1 VCAYQAVAQK
11 WWALLVVHA
20 KYHSVYDS
28 NGHGGYL
35 LVPCNREKVCSPTV
49 VTYIILYLV
58 NLKIT
63 MLVWPCKSVWLPA
76 LFLSLVRF
84 CQKMKFEFEI
94 VIMISD
100 FFFNFLMLHHWLA
113 SQEGI

>member
-1 VCAYQAVAQK
+1 MCAYQAVAQK

-49 VTYIILYLV
+49 VTYIIPAYLV

-76 LFLSLVRF
+76 
-84 CQKMKFEFEI
+84 
-94 VIMISD
+94 
-100 FFFNFLMLHHWLA
+100 FFFFTGEILPKNEIRILKCDYDK
-113 SQEGI
+113 

>member
-20 KYHSVYDS
+20 KYHS
-28 NGHGGYL
+28 
-35 LVPCNREKVCSPTV
+35 
-49 VTYIILYLV
+49 V